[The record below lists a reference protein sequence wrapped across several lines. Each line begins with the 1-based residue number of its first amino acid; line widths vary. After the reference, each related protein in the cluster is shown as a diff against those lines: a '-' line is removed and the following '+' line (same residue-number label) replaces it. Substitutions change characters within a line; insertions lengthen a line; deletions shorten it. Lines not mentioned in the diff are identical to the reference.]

1 MQKTKLKLLEW
12 SLVINAVII
21 IILTLFIS
29 TIGQYANYQIIIPLI
44 SAELLCVIQL
54 GLLLKIIIPKWKKL

>member
-21 IILTLFIS
+21 IVLTLFIS
-29 TIGQYANYQIIIPLI
+29 AIDQHANYQITMPLI

>member
-21 IILTLFIS
+21 IVLTLF
-29 TIGQYANYQIIIPLI
+29 TAAIGKYANYQIIMPLI
-44 SAELLCVIQL
+44 SIEILCLIQC
-54 GLLLKIIIPKWKKL
+54 GLLLKIIIPEWKKL

>member
-21 IILTLFIS
+21 IVLTLFTS
-29 TIGQYANYQIIIPLI
+29 AIGQYANYQIIMPLI
-44 SAELLCVIQL
+44 SVELLCVIQL
-54 GLLLKIIIPKWKKL
+54 GLLLKIIIPEWKKL